1 MSGVQ
6 DEDEAGRRI
15 VAVVHMAMLAAVP
28 LYFAVLWLS
37 RGHPG
42 LATGGGGT
50 LRPRLPWFLLAVG
63 AAEFAAATIFGR
75 GLLRAAG
82 PGAGA
87 PERVRRFF
95 LIRFAAAE
103 AIAVFGLF
111 VGFGGASW
119 TQAGVLF
126 AASAAALLLAAPTRT
141 AWARAFEET
150 RARGG

>member
-37 RGHPG
+37 RGHPD
-42 LATGGGGT
+42 LAAGGS
-50 LRPRLPWFLLAVG
+50 LRPRLPWVLLAVG

-87 PERVRRFF
+87 PERVRRYF

-111 VGFGGASW
+111 AGFGGASW

-126 AASAAALLLAAPTRT
+126 VASAAALLLAAPTRT
-141 AWARAFEET
+141 AWTRAFEET
-150 RARGG
+150 RAGRG